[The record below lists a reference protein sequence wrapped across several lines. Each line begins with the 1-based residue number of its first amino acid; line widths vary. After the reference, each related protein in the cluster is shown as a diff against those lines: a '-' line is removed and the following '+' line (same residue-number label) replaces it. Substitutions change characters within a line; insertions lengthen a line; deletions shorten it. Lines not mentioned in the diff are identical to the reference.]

1 MILSFS
7 IIAKWSISCV
17 NFLVNIIFPV
27 GVYEPVLT
35 SIRFNSLFFRIA
47 KSQEQLGLNA
57 LKTSYPLI
65 SKSMLT
71 FSSPIV
77 PMVPVARLYLSFI
90 ERYFILVSSPLHKEL
105 QNFAFRLTLFSGNF
119 LLQVRHLIFNCP
131 PLLHN
136 TAIFNI
142 CQAER
147 GIIYV

>member
-65 SKSMLT
+65 QLNGQS
-71 FSSPIV
+71 
-77 PMVPVARLYLSFI
+77 
-90 ERYFILVSSPLHKEL
+90 
-105 QNFAFRLTLFSGNF
+105 Q
-119 LLQVRHLIFNCP
+119 
-131 PLLHN
+131 
-136 TAIFNI
+136 
-142 CQAER
+142 
-147 GIIYV
+147 